1 MIGGTAIQLTD
12 AQRAGAEQ
20 AVSGARAFLEAKG
33 YPLGVATIDHA
44 WHGAEAGAVLD
55 ALAAY
60 QNDDGG
66 FGRGLEVDIAAPD
79 SNPFAA
85 RLAMQVLLAL
95 DEHPEAE
102 LVDRLAGWLEASQA
116 PDGDWHFSDETRAGA
131 LAPWFAGWT
140 FPSLNPA
147 CCLAGLA
154 NRLGIATPTM
164 LARVAELFDD
174 MASLEQARIGEFY
187 DVLPCV
193 EYAAGIMHPDR
204 DEYLDAIAANI
215 QEKSSAGAYGD
226 PQHFFEHA
234 LGGGPDLV
242 RRLPSELFSQNVDR
256 LLETQSD
263 DGGWPSPY
271 SEAWRPWLTTE
282 SCGILARLRDGI

>member
-1 MIGGTAIQLTD
+1 MTSEPTIRLSD
-12 AQRAGAEQ
+12 VQRSGAEK
-20 AVSGARAFLEAKG
+20 AASGARAFLETLS

-44 WHGAEAGAVLD
+44 WHGADAGPVLD

-66 FGRGLEVDIAAPD
+66 FGRGLEVDIAAPA

-85 RLAMQVLLAL
+85 RLAMQILLAL
-95 DEHPEAE
+95 GGRSGGNM
-102 LVDRLAGWLEASQA
+102 VDRLGEWLSTSQA

-131 LAPWFAGWT
+131 LAPWFAAWT

-147 CCLAGLA
+147 CCIAGLA
-154 NRLGIATPTM
+154 TQLGIATPT
-164 LARVAELFDD
+164 LLERVAALFADK
-174 MASLEQARIGEFY
+174 ASIDQARTGEFY
-187 DVLPCV
+187 DVLPYA
-193 EYAAGIMHPDR
+193 EYAAGVMHPDR
-204 DEYLDAIAANI
+204 DDYLDAIAANI
-215 QEKSSAGAYGD
+215 QEKASAGAYGD

-242 RRLPSELFSQNVDR
+242 RRLPLGLYSEHVDR
-256 LLETQSD
+256 LLETQSA

-271 SEAWRPWLTTE
+271 SEAWRAWLTTE
-282 SCGILARLRDGI
+282 SCGILARLRDGL